1 MLNTI
6 TSKKNIVKPLV
17 LVASSLTLLFLASCG
32 NEKNNG
38 NANTDVPHGM
48 VAVDLSAQGL
58 PILVNI
64 PDSNTASLEI
74 IANAQGGADV
84 KVGKNFQ
91 MTIAE
96 GQGDISLKKNDIAK
110 DDVRK
115 LVRYV
120 VDEPNFL
127 VWEWKIE
134 GLEPDFHFYAIVK
147 DGEKFFEAHEVDGE
161 IFSEKSAL
169 LMLDAAK
176 SIHLKTLVK
185 AES

>member
-6 TSKKNIVKPLV
+6 TSKKNRVKPFALF
-17 LVASSLTLLFLASCG
+17 ASSLTLLFLTSCG

-64 PDSNTASLEI
+64 PDSNTAPLEI
-74 IANAQGGADV
+74 IANAQGGTDV
-84 KVGKNFQ
+84 KVGRNFQ
-91 MTIAE
+91 ITIID
-96 GQGDISLKKNDIAK
+96 GKGDISLKKNDIAK

-134 GLEPDFHFYAIVK
+134 GLESDFHFYAIVK
-147 DGEKFFEAHEVDGE
+147 DGEKSFEAHEVEGE
-161 IFSEKSAL
+161 VFSEKSTL
-169 LMLDAAK
+169 LMLEAAK
-176 SIHLKTLVK
+176 SIHLKTSVK